1 MSLNEPALVRIH
13 FGELVVETVRSAG
26 TFTVRRP
33 VRVERVR
40 VAAID
45 AAQNIART
53 RARVR

>member
-1 MSLNEPALVRIH
+1 MTLDEPALVRVR

-26 TFTVRRP
+26 TFTVRRQ

-40 VAAID
+40 VKAID
-45 AAQNIART
+45 AAQNVAGV